1 MTLKKLLLYILFFAA
16 VTSSSG
22 QVVGKIFDA
31 EYANENFGSVI
42 SSVLISNIELR
53 EMLEKAGTYIMLNI
67 DTGNIRA
74 LDQNRTSVLG
84 TAESENEV
92 FYKISTSRIELL
104 FEKGGEKNTTIEMRP
119 EILTL
124 TNGEFTLDLTWP
136 CPPYCD

>member
-42 SSVLISNIELR
+42 SSVVISNIELR

-74 LDQNRTSVLG
+74 LDENRTPVHG